1 MGKIQGEIVTQLLKK
16 FPKAGSLTIAKIAIR
31 DNPGVFAN
39 LDRARWLVRYY
50 RGAAGQK
57 IKTLCRKEFLRPKSK
72 PGDPFGKIPEGL
84 SAFDEAW
91 GPLVVDGPADAL
103 LLSDIHLPY
112 HDKSPLVTVLKYG
125 KANGANIVILNGDTN
140 DCYAISKW
148 EKDPRRRKFP
158 DEIKLGI
165 EFLRTVRKLFP
176 KARII
181 FKHGNH
187 EERFESYMRCR
198 APELLGVPDFE
209 WSAML
214 KFKDFGIEEVKDKRP
229 IRLGQLN
236 VLHGHEYRFAISN
249 PVNAAR
255 GLFLRCKA
263 YALCGHFHQR
273 SEHTEKTVEQKQVA
287 TWSAGC
293 LCQLHQD
300 YAPLNNWTHGAAF
313 VRVEKGGKFE
323 VKNLFISNGRV
334 F

>member
-1 MGKIQGEIVTQLLKK
+1 MADAGADYCMGKIQGEIVTQLLKK

-57 IKTLCRKEFLRPKSK
+57 IKTLGRKEFLRPKSK
-72 PGDPFGKIPEGL
+72 PGDPFGKIPDGL
-84 SAFDEAW
+84 SPFGKPWA
-91 GPLVVDGPADAL
+91 PLLIDGPVNAL
-103 LLSDIHLPY
+103 VLSDIHFPY
-112 HDKSPLVTVLKYG
+112 HDKSSLVTVLKYG
-125 KANGANIVILNGDTN
+125 KVNGADLVLLNGDTI

-148 EKDPRRRKFP
+148 EKDPRRRRFKEEL
-158 DEIKLGI
+158 EIGR
-165 EFLRTVRKLFP
+165 EFLRTVREMFP
-176 KARII
+176 RARII
-181 FKHGNH
+181 FKLGNH

-198 APELLGVPDFE
+198 APELIGIKDFE
-209 WSAML
+209 L
-214 KFKDFGIEEVKDKRP
+214 HRLLRFRKHGVTQVKDKRP

-287 TWSAGC
+287 TWSTGC

-313 VRVEKGGKFE
+313 VRVEKGA
-323 VKNLFISNGRV
+323 SSR
-334 F
+334 